1 MSKPYVVTFE
11 EMKSKFDS
19 FPQKEYFIKYL
30 ERHDCKTV
38 LIEFNYID
46 KDYII
51 DYSKFFAR
59 SYKHVSR
66 RVKRIHFFSAEFTQE
81 DLEHALNHQNEE
93 HAESYGPVL
102 SNIITK
108 YIGFIIL
115 KPLLDDNGQKL
126 LGRTLLKCPCADT
139 ETTQFVH
146 KNNKVNLFGIHLQVD
161 TLPFQMQDTAVGG
174 CATSAL
180 WVANSKLSELFGT
193 PNLSPFEIT
202 EAAVNHVEHNR
213 NFPSQG
219 LTIEQMLNFLRYIKL
234 DYDILDIRKLKSI
247 IGKNEFSDN
256 IINDTQ
262 QHLKC
267 LIPDTIK
274 AFINAEIPLICGIR
288 LYKFEDN
295 NSLAEKPFHAIVI
308 SGYTEDI
315 HGNISEVYIHDDQK
329 GPYSIA
335 TNASAD
341 DSFLEWNCKW
351 TEDNEFDKVEVEILI
366 IPTYPKMR
374 TIYNKIYPSLQK
386 ERATYPLLEFDLK
399 LYSIQ
404 KYKSDLLTMTFDNK
418 INILKKSLPR
428 FVWVLSSYDRFTG
441 LVADKVYDATS
452 HNVEIIEKIV
462 FTDLSYSLNP
472 P

>member
-1 MSKPYVVTFE
+1 MITFE

-19 FPQKEYFIKYL
+19 FPQKDYFIKYL
-30 ERHDCKTV
+30 ETHDCKTA

-66 RVKRIHFFSAEFTQE
+66 RVKRIHFFATEFTQE
-81 DLEHALNHQNEE
+81 NLERALSLLNDER
-93 HAESYGPVL
+93 AESYGPVL
-102 SNIITK
+102 SNIINR

-115 KPLLDDNGQKL
+115 KPLLNDNSQKL
-126 LGRTLLKCPCADT
+126 LGRTLLKCPCVDT
-139 ETTQFVH
+139 ETTQFIH
-146 KNNKVNLFGIHLQVD
+146 KNNKVNLFGIPLQVD

-180 WVANSKLSELFGT
+180 WIANSKLSELFGT

-234 DYDILDIRKLKSI
+234 DYDILDVRKLRSI
-247 IGKNEFSDN
+247 IEKKEFSGKV
-256 IINDTQ
+256 IIDTQ
-262 QHLKC
+262 ENLKR

-288 LYKFEDN
+288 LYKFENDS
-295 NSLAEKPFHAIVI
+295 SLAEKPFHAVVI
-308 SGYTEDI
+308 SGYKEDI
-315 HGNISEVYIHDDQK
+315 FGNISEIYIHDDQK

-335 TNASAD
+335 TDASAD
-341 DSFLEWNCKW
+341 DSLLEWNCKW
-351 TEDNEFDKVEVEILI
+351 TEEKEFDKVEVEILI

-374 TIYNKIYPSLQK
+374 TIYNKIYPSLQE
-386 ERATYPLLEFDLK
+386 ERTRYPNLYFDLK

-404 KYKSDLLTMTFDNK
+404 KYKSDLLTMEFDNK

-428 FVWVLSSYDRFTG
+428 FVWVLSSYNLFNG
-441 LVADKVYDATS
+441 SIADKVYDATS
-452 HNVEIIEKIV
+452 HNVELIEKVV
-462 FTDLSYSLNP
+462 FADLTNCLNP

>member
-1 MSKPYVVTFE
+1 MITFE
-11 EMKSKFDS
+11 EMKSNFDS
-19 FPQKEYFIKYL
+19 FPQKDYFIKYL
-30 ERHDCKTV
+30 EGHNCRTV

-46 KDYII
+46 KDYLI

-66 RVKRIHFFSAEFTQE
+66 RVKRIHFFATEFTQE
-81 DLEHALNHQNEE
+81 NLEYALNHQNDE
-93 HAESYGPVL
+93 HAERHEIFMSC
-102 SNIITK
+102 ITSK

-115 KPLLDDNGQKL
+115 KPLLDDSNQKL
-126 LGRTLLKCPCADT
+126 LGRTLLKCPDIDT
-139 ETTQFVH
+139 ETTQFIH
-146 KNNKVNLFGIHLQVD
+146 KDNKVNLFGICLQVD

-180 WVANSKLSELFGT
+180 WIANSKLSELFGT

-234 DYDILDIRKLKSI
+234 DYDILDVRKLRSI
-247 IGKNEFSDN
+247 IEKKEFSSEV
-256 IINDTQ
+256 INDTQ
-262 QHLKC
+262 QNLKC

-288 LYKFEDN
+288 LYKFDES
-295 NSLAEKPFHAIVI
+295 NSLAEKPFHAVII
-308 SGYTEDI
+308 SGYKEDI
-315 HGNISEVYIHDDQK
+315 TGNISEIYIHDDQK
-329 GPYSIA
+329 GPYSIV

-351 TEDNEFDKVEVEILI
+351 TEDNEYDKAEVEILI

-374 TIYNKIYPSLQK
+374 TIYNKIYPSLME
-386 ERATYPLLEFDLK
+386 ERAKYSNLYFELK

-404 KYKSDLLTMTFDNK
+404 KYKTDLLTMQFDDK
-418 INILKKSLPR
+418 INILKRSLPR
-428 FVWVLSSYDRFTG
+428 FVWVLSSYNLFNG
-441 LVADKVYDATS
+441 SISDKVYDATS
-452 HNVEIIEKIV
+452 HNVEPIGKTII
-462 FTDLSYSLNP
+462 FNDYSNCLNP